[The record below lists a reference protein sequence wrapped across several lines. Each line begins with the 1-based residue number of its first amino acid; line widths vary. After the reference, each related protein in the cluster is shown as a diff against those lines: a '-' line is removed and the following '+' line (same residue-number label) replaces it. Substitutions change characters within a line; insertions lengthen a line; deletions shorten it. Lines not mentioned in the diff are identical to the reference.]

1 MESRVTSG
9 LNFEAESSDIEDGH
23 RTRKSEKG
31 KKTFICFRNRKYC
44 KKALLNRIKTWA
56 DVLGSV
62 LTLRYLLMKTWE

>member
-31 KKTFICFRNRKYC
+31 KKTFICFPNRKYC